1 MIKFILIIFYYL
13 FFKKTKNLILEIYK
27 FKIYILWKIII
38 IFLYI
43 FENLNRY
50 LTNLYNKNYK
60 KIKLFYKMT
69 SRPLV
74 SV

>member
-1 MIKFILIIFYYL
+1 MIIN
-13 FFKKTKNLILEIYK
+13 KKKNLN
-27 FKIYILWKIII
+27 ILWKIII

>member
-1 MIKFILIIFYYL
+1 M
-13 FFKKTKNLILEIYK
+13 
-27 FKIYILWKIII
+27 IYILKNNKRIIN
-38 IFLYI
+38 FLNI

-50 LTNLYNKNYK
+50 LTNLYNKIYK
-60 KIKLFYKMT
+60 KIKLIYKMT